1 MAKRTRE
8 RSDVAPAGHVRL
20 RLTVA
25 YDGTAYVGWQLQP
38 EGVSVQLR
46 VEEALGRIFTP
57 APRVC
62 SSSRTDT
69 GVHALGMV
77 VHFDVPAAQWRM
89 TARKLVLAVNAW
101 LPEDVRVMAAARVRP
116 GFHAR
121 FDATR
126 KQYRYLVWNHS
137 AQNPLLRTRAWHVPK
152 PLDAA
157 AMRRAAAEIVGQ
169 RDFRAF
175 SATPGYHRE
184 NTVRNLTRCQ
194 VLRVGSLLT
203 FVIEADGFLYK
214 MCRGIVGTL
223 VQVGAGRFAPEDVPR
238 MLLGCDRRLAGMTA
252 PACGLTLHR
261 VWYGSRRSEPSGDG
275 DEANDE

>member
-1 MAKRTRE
+1 MPKRTRE
-8 RSDVAPAGHVRL
+8 RRDVAPPGHVRL
-20 RLTVA
+20 RLVVA
-25 YDGTAYVGWQLQP
+25 YDGSAYVGWQLQP

-77 VHFDVPAAQWRM
+77 VHLDVPVGQWRM

-126 KQYRYLVWNHS
+126 KQYRYLVWNHA
-137 AQNPLLRTRAWHVPK
+137 AQNPLWRNRAWHVPK
-152 PLDAA
+152 PLDVA
-157 AMRRAAAEIVGQ
+157 AMRRAAADIVG
-169 RDFRAF
+169 RHDFRAF

-194 VLRVGSLLT
+194 VQRSGPLLT

-223 VQVGAGRFAPEDVPR
+223 VQVGSRRFAPGDILR
-238 MLLGCDRRLAGMTA
+238 MLEGCDRRLAGMTA
-252 PACGLTLHR
+252 PACGLTLHQ
-261 VWYGSRRSEPSGDG
+261 VWYGGRQSGQAGTG
-275 DEANDE
+275 DESNEE